1 MPFEIIKLL
10 LVIILII
17 FLLKLKINLGINLLI
32 NSLLLGIL
40 FRIEIMQIFHIWK
53 NATIN
58 PKTLELISIVFLVYL
73 LNIILEKLKMFYGM
87 VKSLQRMI
95 KDYRLVMIFIS
106 SFVALLPIQGGAIFS
121 APMIRKM
128 GTVNNVTP
136 ESNMFINYWFRHT
149 WNIMWPLYPSFII
162 YSSLI
167 EIPLVNLALILLPFA
182 IVTILTGTIWVYKN
196 LNSPSVY
203 MKTYNKIVVLLKFL
217 NNTWPILSVI
227 IITLFFNINLLF
239 SLLFVIIIL
248 FIFNL
253 GLGNQVVHFLFES
266 FKRSNSTL
274 LMILGIF
281 FFKGVLEYSQV
292 VEYLPHYFLTLGI
305 PIDGVLGLVPFLVGI
320 LTGSMTAIV
329 GICVPVLLA
338 FLTVNKSIMI
348 GRIVLL
354 YIAGFIGMMCTPI
367 HLCLAIT
374 KDYFKIKISNFYHIL
389 VVHLT
394 ILSIFLLIYYIFLE
408 SSPYSSVNSLVF

>member
-149 WNIMWPLYPSFII
+149 W
-162 YSSLI
+162 
-167 EIPLVNLALILLPFA
+167 
-182 IVTILTGTIWVYKN
+182 
-196 LNSPSVY
+196 
-203 MKTYNKIVVLLKFL
+203 KTYNKIVVLLKFFFFF
-217 NNTWPILSVI
+217 WPILSVI